1 MTPRVPTP
9 LTLTR
14 TALAPYYLVCITT
27 HVFSELLSSIYNHTS
42 IEVGMH
48 PVQSCS
54 SSLIKWGTASFL
66 ALLPMVLPSR
76 ASLKPT
82 LRPIPGQSTL
92 SLVRHFIFFS
102 QGCNQPRIGTYIGFT
117 LRDGDGAL
125 AQSAALTIEAG
136 CRPSLFLTSLLLTW
150 FFSIVFLLDWYVGK
164 SCLVSRVLML
174 CAGGS
179 SVSGAS
185 TSTPAGAT
193 ATSPS

>member
-1 MTPRVPTP
+1 MGN
-9 LTLTR
+9 
-14 TALAPYYLVCITT
+14 
-27 HVFSELLSSIYNHTS
+27 S
-42 IEVGMH
+42 
-48 PVQSCS
+48 
-54 SSLIKWGTASFL
+54 
-66 ALLPMVLPSR
+66 VLPGTT
-76 ASLKPT
+76 PNGT
-82 LRPIPGQSTL
+82 PIESFPETNATSYTWTVNIESGTSF
-92 SLVRHFIFFS
+92 HFFS